1 MMTVS
6 DSVWFRVQ
14 PMALILDELWIQ
26 ISKIND
32 PGRKNDLRQL
42 VRNLKKTYNDIG
54 NLAVDCNRRQCLT
67 AEFTAQCERFDQQES
82 RIREFITLAILME

>member
-1 MMTVS
+1 MF
-6 DSVWFRVQ
+6 DPVWFRVQ
-14 PMALILDELWIQ
+14 PMASVLDDLWIQ

-42 VRNLKKTYNDIG
+42 ARNLDKTYNDIC
-54 NLAVDCNRRQCLT
+54 NLAVDCNRRRRLT
-67 AEFTAQCERFDQQES
+67 AEFTAQCERFDQQET